1 MRWYLDII
9 AQVTLIL
16 YDAWYYT
23 SPISEYCLLMINL
36 NCDVLYIY
44 YILEAINTPTNKI
57 FSAVH
62 V

>member
-16 YDAWYYT
+16 YDVWYYT

-44 YILEAINTPTNKI
+44 IYYTRSNKY
-57 FSAVH
+57 SY
-62 V
+62 